1 MSLWRG
7 ILYCSLAVLL
17 TLGGR
22 VAAAGEC
29 VLDAAYF
36 KKIFFE
42 VVQKEAPWS
51 AADLAVENFSVRP
64 ETLAVPEGKLS
75 YALLDGPSQPT
86 YLGRKGVNLQI
97 LVAGKVA
104 GEVRM
109 SGDLQ
114 LYGDVVC
121 LKQNLS
127 RHAKLS
133 ADDLEVVRRNI
144 SSLGPDLITSLQQ
157 AIGQRLRS
165 SLRAG
170 GILYNSNLEP
180 SPLVERGD
188 LVTIL
193 AESDRFTITAPG
205 EARGSAAKGEMV
217 KVKNLMSRKE
227 IFARVVSAEIVKVD
241 L

>member
-1 MSLWRG
+1 MGRKF
-7 ILYCSLAVLL
+7 LYGCLAVLFIL
-17 TLGGR
+17 SGGKTA
-22 VAAAGEC
+22 VAGAG
-29 VLDAAYF
+29 VLDAGYF
-36 KKIFFE
+36 NKIFVE
-42 VVQKEAPWS
+42 VVQKNAPWS
-51 AADLAVENFSVRP
+51 ATELAVENFSVRP
-64 ETLAVPEGKLS
+64 ETLAVPAGKLS
-75 YALLDGPSQPT
+75 YVLLDGPSQPT

-97 LVAGKVA
+97 LVDGKVA

-121 LKQNLS
+121 LKQNLA
-127 RHAKLS
+127 RHAVLS
-133 ADDLEVVRRNI
+133 VGDLEVVRRNI
-144 SSLGPDLITSLQQ
+144 SSLGPDLISSPQQ

-170 GILYNSNLEP
+170 GILYSSNLEP
-180 SPLVERGD
+180 PPLVARGD

-193 AESDRFTITAPG
+193 AESDRFTITVPG
-205 EARGSAAKGEMV
+205 EVRGSAAKGEMV

-227 IFARVVSAEIVKVD
+227 IFARVVSAETVKVE